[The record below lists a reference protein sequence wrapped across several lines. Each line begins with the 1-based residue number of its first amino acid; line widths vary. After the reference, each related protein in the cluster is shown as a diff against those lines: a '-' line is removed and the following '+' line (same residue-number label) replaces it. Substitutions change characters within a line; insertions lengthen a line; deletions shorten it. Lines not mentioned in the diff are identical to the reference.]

1 MKGMASRDTPVLA
14 DLVPLRPGGGV
25 KLPSP
30 ESDEVLVAAL
40 RARDPDA
47 GALLFDRYA
56 THVRRVLVRVLGPDP
71 ELLDLVHDVFVTALE
86 SVNRLSEPKALR
98 GWLTQVAVFTA
109 RGKIRRRVRW
119 RFLRTVSPQEMPELE
134 HHPTD
139 FEASQALRSAY
150 RVLGQLSPDDRIA
163 FALRFIDGM
172 ELTEVAE
179 ACDVSLATIKRRLA
193 RARQRFSELSLGEP
207 ALAEWLGGAS

>member
-1 MKGMASRDTPVLA
+1 MASRDTPVFA
-14 DLVPLRPGGGV
+14 DLVPLRPGTAV

-30 ESDEVLVAAL
+30 ESDEALVAAL
-40 RARDPDA
+40 RGRDPDA

-86 SVNRLSEPKALR
+86 SVNRLTEPKALR

-109 RGKIRRRVRW
+109 RGKIRRRMRW
-119 RFLRTVSPQEMPELE
+119 RFLRTVSPQEMPEPE
-134 HHPTD
+134 HRPTD
-139 FEASQALRSAY
+139 FEASEALRSAY
-150 RVLGQLSPDDRIA
+150 RVLGQLAPDDRIA

-207 ALAEWLGGAS
+207 ALAEWLGGSP